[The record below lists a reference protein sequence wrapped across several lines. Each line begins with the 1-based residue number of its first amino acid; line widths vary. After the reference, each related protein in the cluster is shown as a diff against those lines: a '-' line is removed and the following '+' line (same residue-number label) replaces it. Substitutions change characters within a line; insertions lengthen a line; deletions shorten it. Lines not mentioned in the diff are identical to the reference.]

1 MRRIATSCFL
11 SIPLLVG
18 CQAAQDFSMVRPLT
32 YQDIQAHNN
41 WVQLKKRIVKPKPFE
56 GKPIQ
61 VSGIGRAKAVPNIA
75 VITGLIETEA
85 QADDEAVDKA
95 AIIINKVQEVL
106 EGQTAELNFT
116 NISAV
121 EKRDED
127 CQIHN
132 VEVRT
137 RYNEITL
144 DNQYNA
150 NIKAQIERGVNTKVK
165 PRKAKTRKTL
175 KLCPVLETQAKIG
188 FVVRI
193 APADNAA
200 GVINMLTAAGVEKV
214 DLFGY
219 DFEDYDA
226 LYKEAA
232 AKAVKDAKDKAE
244 LIANRAGTQ
253 LTDLTGFR
261 VDPPDRTSR
270 FGPQAMIITNHGNRN
285 VAAGRY
291 NNMDGAIINSGPN
304 VDLVSIPA
312 VYETVSE
319 TVVVQPASVEYVT
332 IPPTY
337 ETVTETV
344 TTQEASTELIVIPAT
359 AYSPARVEE
368 RVIPAVTKQVSRRV
382 VKTPASTVERIIP
395 AVTKQQTRRVVKT
408 PARVEERIASQNEG
422 ASNALKLSL
431 AGARTIT
438 VNAALT
444 YRYKTPIDGTL
455 PNPET
460 SK

>member
-1 MRRIATSCFL
+1 MRGIATSCFL
-11 SIPLLVG
+11 SILLLVG

-41 WVQLKKRIVKPKPFE
+41 WVQLKKRIIKPKPFE
-56 GKPIQ
+56 GRPIQ
-61 VSGIGRAKAVPNIA
+61 VSGIGRVKAVPNIA

-106 EGQTAELNFT
+106 KGQEAELNFT
-116 NISAV
+116 NISAA

-137 RYNEITL
+137 RYNEITR

-150 NIKAQIERGVNTKVK
+150 NIKAKIERGVNTKVK
-165 PRKAKTRKTL
+165 PRKAKDRKAL
-175 KLCPVLETQAKIG
+175 RLCPVLETQAKIG

-193 APADNAA
+193 APADSAA
-200 GVINMLTAAGVEKV
+200 EVINMLTAAGVEKV

-226 LYKEAA
+226 LYKQAA
-232 AKAVKDAKDKAE
+232 AKAVEDAKGKAE

-253 LTDLTGFR
+253 LTDITGFR
-261 VDPPDRTSR
+261 VDPPERTSR

-291 NNMDGAIINSGPN
+291 SIGGGIINSGPSVEYIN
-304 VDLVSIPA
+304 VPPVFETVSEPVVVQEASTELVTIPA
-312 VYETVSE
+312 IYETVSE
-319 TVVVQPASVEYVT
+319 TVVVQPQYAAGDGT
-332 IPPTY
+332 I
-337 ETVTETV
+337 V
-344 TTQEASTELIVIPAT
+344 
-359 AYSPARVEE
+359 
-368 RVIPAVTKQVSRRV
+368 PAVTKQITRRV
-382 VKTPASTVERIIP
+382 VKTPASTVERMIP
-395 AVTKQQTRRVVKT
+395 AVTKMETRRVIKI
-408 PARVEERIASQNEG
+408 PARTIERVVPENKDT
-422 ASNALKLSL
+422 SNALKMSL

-444 YRYKTPIDGTL
+444 YSYKTPIDGTL
-455 PNPET
+455 RKPET